1 LRYPDGKEDIT
12 GISFE
17 PWHFRY
23 VGKNAAKYMYD
34 HELTLEEFVAQLND
48 Q

>member
-1 LRYPDGKEDIT
+1 MPINMV

-23 VGKNAAKYMYD
+23 VGYYLANELYD
-34 HELTLEEFVAQLND
+34 KDITLEEHYTKKKVLKL
-48 Q
+48 